1 MEDRKKYK
9 KKLNSGLLWN
19 AEKESIVIRK
29 GSIPISDKDLD
40 DDEVDSVQDR
50 YVGIIKTKY
59 RDETKYEL
67 WFSAGLLY
75 VNHDKRDPE
84 KSPDIGGKIWF
95 NGTQYQ
101 LGGWKDEDKNGSE
114 YTRVKLTK
122 VKEIESKEP
131 F

>member
-50 YVGIIKTKY
+50 YVGIIKTLNMF
-59 RDETKYEL
+59 RQTI
-67 WFSAGLLY
+67 
-75 VNHDKRDPE
+75 H
-84 KSPDIGGKIWF
+84 I
-95 NGTQYQ
+95 
-101 LGGWKDEDKNGSE
+101 
-114 YTRVKLTK
+114 
-122 VKEIESKEP
+122 
-131 F
+131 